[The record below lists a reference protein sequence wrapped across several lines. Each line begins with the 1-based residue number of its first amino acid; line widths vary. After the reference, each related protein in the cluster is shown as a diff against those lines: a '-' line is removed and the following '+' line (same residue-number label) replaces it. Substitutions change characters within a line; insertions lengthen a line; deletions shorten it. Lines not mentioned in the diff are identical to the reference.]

1 MLKREW
7 TKTEIYSELDLFA
20 KYIKSIILEGMIEEI
35 KKDGLSPTKVNEI
48 FIMLEGMG
56 MKSEKIELEKAIN
69 NDSMLFLE
77 GVGGEER

>member
-35 KKDGLSPTKVNEI
+35 KKDGLSLTKVNEI

-77 GVGGEER
+77 GVGGGER